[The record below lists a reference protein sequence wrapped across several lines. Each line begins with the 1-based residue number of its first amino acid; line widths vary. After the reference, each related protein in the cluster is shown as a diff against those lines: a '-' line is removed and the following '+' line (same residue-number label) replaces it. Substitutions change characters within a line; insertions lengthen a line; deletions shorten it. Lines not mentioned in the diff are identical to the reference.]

1 MSTHIAEHTLDLL
14 ISNVT
19 DDQPFSVSTHR
30 DLLSDHADVKC
41 LINAARPPA
50 STTRKLRS
58 VNRAAFKSDICNSS
72 LMTDAAIDLD
82 KLVMQYDSVHND
94 ILVIMLLKF

>member
-50 STTRKLRS
+50 
-58 VNRAAFKSDICNSS
+58 
-72 LMTDAAIDLD
+72 
-82 KLVMQYDSVHND
+82 
-94 ILVIMLLKF
+94 